1 MSQIAEQLT
10 EKLCAH
16 SQRSAA
22 LTIAKR
28 SFEQLKK
35 EEEERERRVRLKR
48 KQIIDEHIKRIS

>member
-1 MSQIAEQLT
+1 MARNIFHYVGMERRMERTMSQIAEQLT

-28 SFEQLKK
+28 SFEQLK
-35 EEEERERRVRLKR
+35 
-48 KQIIDEHIKRIS
+48 